1 MTMTSSAES
10 NLDYCR
16 RREDEEREAAASTK
30 CPQAQD
36 VHFQMAERYADLAWS
51 IEESTDAAY
60 RPSSLWQA
68 IAAKLDVLS
77 PANDAEPLVRTTC
90 CATTTANTMVV
101 KSGEASKSPSK
112 IE

>member
-77 PANDAEPLVRTTC
+77 PANDVEPFDQHPVLRDDDSGQYGR
-90 CATTTANTMVV
+90 AIGRSFQTAQ
-101 KSGEASKSPSK
+101 
-112 IE
+112 